1 MSVSNQDY
9 IEGDKVVMLLCCTM
23 VAGFDFFLGHGPCL
37 QKPLKDAKQV
47 ETAFK
52 PRVAASTVRFAF
64 SKCPFCIKAKKELD
78 DMGVPYK
85 ALDLDQM
92 DQEAPW

>member
-1 MSVSNQDY
+1 M
-9 IEGDKVVMLLCCTM
+9 
-23 VAGFDFFLGHGPCL
+23 
-37 QKPLKDAKQV
+37 KDTKRV

-52 PRVAASTVRFAF
+52 PRNACSQRARFAF

-92 DQEAPW
+92 DQEAHQSLGLEGFFFHIENGRIPYSLKRMGI